1 MSCSQKDR
9 FVLQELARQYMEA
22 ASLPVQQERRMLWS
36 CLNRGEP
43 QRPMFVIDQVPV
55 HELNDEGELTAFVED
70 PVFRGIEMALRL
82 QLYQW
87 RHFPAD
93 MVLEPFVSVPMAVE
107 NSGYGIAV
115 AEQVAVTDPQSS
127 VVSHHYENQIKTE
140 EDLCRIKNMQIRHDT
155 KETVRRLE
163 EAADIFAGIVP
174 VRAAGIQFHLGL
186 WDHISSIM
194 GIETIYMDLMD
205 RPAFIHKIMRRFTDA
220 TIAGIEEANRLGV
233 HNDTASTCH
242 CSYLYSD
249 SYPQGNG
256 GGKSQNAWAFGM
268 AQLFSSVSPQT
279 TEEFELPYISE
290 LASLFGNLYYGCC
303 ERLNDRLEIVGR
315 IPNVRKVSCSPW
327 NDVDRFAQSLPKH
340 LVMSYKPNPAV
351 LGAETFDE
359 QAAREELRRAGSAA
373 QQNGLALEI
382 ILKDLST
389 VQHQP
394 QRLTRWNEIASELFC

>member
-9 FVLQELARQYMEA
+9 LVLQELAKQYMEA
-22 ASLPVQQERRMLWS
+22 ATLPVQQEKRMLWS

-43 QRPMFVIDQVPV
+43 ERPMLVIDQVPV
-55 HELNDEGELTAFVED
+55 HELNVEGELTAFVED
-70 PVFRGIEMALRL
+70 PVFRGIEEGLRL
-82 QLYQW
+82 KLYQW

-93 MVLEPFVSVPMAVE
+93 MVLEPFISVPMAVE

-115 AEQVAVTDPQSS
+115 TEQVAATDPQNS

-140 EDLCRIKNMQIRHDT
+140 EDIYRVRDMQIRHDT
-155 KETVRRLE
+155 EETARRLE
-163 EAADIFAGIVP
+163 EAADIFAGILP
-174 VRAAGIQFHLGL
+174 VKAAGIQFHLGL
-186 WDHISSIM
+186 WDHISSVM
-194 GIETIYMDLMD
+194 GVETIYMDLMD
-205 RPAFIHKIMRRFTDA
+205 RPEFIHKIMRRFTDA
-220 TIAGIEEANRLGV
+220 TIAGMEEANRLGV

-249 SYPQGNG
+249 AYPQENG

-290 LASLFGNLYYGCC
+290 LASRFGNLYYGCC
-303 ERLNDRLEIVGR
+303 ERLDDRLEIVSR
-315 IPNVRKVSCSPW
+315 IPNLRKVSCSPW
-327 NDVDRFAQSLPKH
+327 NDVDRFAQNLPKH

-351 LGAETFDE
+351 LGAETFDD
-359 QAAREELRRAGSAA
+359 QAAEEELRRAATAA

-382 ILKDLST
+382 LLKDLST
-389 VQHQP
+389 VKHQP
-394 QRLTRWNEIASELFC
+394 QRLTRWNEIAAELFC